1 MTVSAPPRLLSLPPD
16 ADVLAWAASTLV
28 QQHRAALP
36 DLSHIT
42 LIVPAAA
49 QIPRLRKLLLAQA
62 GGALLGPAITT
73 LGGFG
78 RERSSRAALSA
89 LDCKLLLAQALQRH
103 PDLFSGQDRWALA
116 DALFGLFEELSAA
129 TPELADDVGRFL
141 GRIERGYGSAR
152 LAQISQEAR
161 AAHLLWQAYLHD
173 TGRSSPAVAHLQAL
187 TTALATLAPDER
199 VYLIG
204 HDHFSGAEARILR
217 DALARQ
223 SLTLWLQG
231 PDSGRGRQTFA
242 ALLQT
247 LAVAEPVVAF
257 ERDPAPDP
265 RARILD
271 GAFADDGLD
280 LRQRAAAIDGTVPG
294 LTLVIAGSP
303 EHEARVVDLAVRRA
317 LLAGQRDI
325 AVVTQDRRL
334 ARRLRALL
342 ERAGV
347 PLQDE
352 GGWALSTSAAAASLG
367 HWLDCCEQD
376 FPFRALLDLL
386 KCSFFEGLDAAGID
400 LLEGQIYQQGI
411 RGGLER
417 MQALEHAPKPLL
429 SGLRRAAKLLPA
441 RHAPAQPGQVWA
453 SHLIQS
459 LQTLPLWAQWQTDTA
474 GMALATTLLE
484 LEAALSRHGLRLHW
498 SEFRSLLE
506 RTLEQATFT
515 PQAAG
520 SPVRLLTLEQAQGL
534 RCERLIV
541 AGASA
546 TQFPGRPSAEP
557 VFNHGVRAELG
568 LSHWRERLDIQ
579 LGRFR
584 GLLHAAPEILF
595 TCAPDNEGE
604 PAQPCPWLELLQTLG
619 IVQAD
624 DALARLATRPE
635 AEIAH
640 AQGAL
645 PEIAHRPCPQ
655 LPDALLPGKL
665 SAGRHQS
672 LIDCPYQFYA
682 GSGLQLQA
690 PREPDEPPDRRD
702 FGSRVHLIMQA
713 FETRQDGLPPPF
725 AQPVT
730 AENRAAAA
738 HKLEELARAVFA
750 DDLRNRALARFW
762 LREFLDF
769 IPDIT
774 SWLAARSTT
783 WPRAQ
788 TELRLKRALTPD
800 LLLHGT
806 ADRVESRADGACC
819 IVDFKSGEAPKGS
832 DVASGEAVQATH
844 YALSV
849 EHCVQVEYFVISR
862 KRKAPVIVEGAALQ
876 HAQNGV
882 RARLLEIFSS
892 RADGIALP
900 ANGNEKTCQ
909 YCDYAG
915 LCRRGAWHE

>member
-116 DALFGLFEELSAA
+116 NALFGLFEELSAA

-352 GGWALSTSAAAASLG
+352 
-367 HWLDCCEQD
+367 
-376 FPFRALLDLL
+376 
-386 KCSFFEGLDAAGID
+386 AAGPC
-400 LLEGQIYQQGI
+400 
-411 RGGLER
+411 RP
-417 MQALEHAPKPLL
+417 APPPPV
-429 SGLRRAAKLLPA
+429 SVTGSTAAN
-441 RHAPAQPGQVWA
+441 R
-453 SHLIQS
+453 I
-459 LQTLPLWAQWQTDTA
+459 
-474 GMALATTLLE
+474 
-484 LEAALSRHGLRLHW
+484 
-498 SEFRSLLE
+498 FRSAPCSICSSAVSS
-506 RTLEQATFT
+506 RAST
-515 PQAAG
+515 PPG
-520 SPVRLLTLEQAQGL
+520 SI
-534 RCERLIV
+534 C
-541 AGASA
+541 
-546 TQFPGRPSAEP
+546 
-557 VFNHGVRAELG
+557 
-568 LSHWRERLDIQ
+568 W
-579 LGRFR
+579 
-584 GLLHAAPEILF
+584 
-595 TCAPDNEGE
+595 
-604 PAQPCPWLELLQTLG
+604 
-619 IVQAD
+619 
-624 DALARLATRPE
+624 
-635 AEIAH
+635 
-640 AQGAL
+640 
-645 PEIAHRPCPQ
+645 
-655 LPDALLPGKL
+655 K
-665 SAGRHQS
+665 
-672 LIDCPYQFYA
+672 
-682 GSGLQLQA
+682 
-690 PREPDEPPDRRD
+690 
-702 FGSRVHLIMQA
+702 
-713 FETRQDGLPPPF
+713 
-725 AQPVT
+725 
-730 AENRAAAA
+730 
-738 HKLEELARAVFA
+738 
-750 DDLRNRALARFW
+750 
-762 LREFLDF
+762 
-769 IPDIT
+769 
-774 SWLAARSTT
+774 ARST
-783 WPRAQ
+783 
-788 TELRLKRALTPD
+788 
-800 LLLHGT
+800 
-806 ADRVESRADGACC
+806 SR
-819 IVDFKSGEAPKGS
+819 GS
-832 DVASGEAVQATH
+832 VAVLNA
-844 YALSV
+844 
-849 EHCVQVEYFVISR
+849 
-862 KRKAPVIVEGAALQ
+862 
-876 HAQNGV
+876 
-882 RARLLEIFSS
+882 
-892 RADGIALP
+892 
-900 ANGNEKTCQ
+900 
-909 YCDYAG
+909 
-915 LCRRGAWHE
+915 CRRWSTRRSPCCPACVAPRSFCPLAMRRHNPARSGPAT